1 MNDLDRRGSRIF
13 GRVDGEV
20 DWPSGVDS
28 PYRLM
33 KRREPERY
41 EREMAEQAD
50 AQRVIVEW
58 AEWYG
63 LRQAKKAC
71 CPGWLTRKVSRRCMI
86 DRCTALG
93 GGAVDYRWL
102 EHGVGWV
109 LDGQPVA
116 LTSASYGIRDE
127 EHARFQWWVNEDPR
141 LAVVLGGQGWYGIG
155 STQVLMWRTDVI
167 EVMEPSPESVRA
179 LGYQQY

>member
-13 GRVDGEV
+13 GRYQREV

-28 PYRLM
+28 PYPLM
-33 KRREPERY
+33 RRREPERY
-41 EREMAEQAD
+41 EREVAKQAD

-58 AEWYG
+58 AERYD
-63 LRQAKKAC
+63 LKEAKMAC
-71 CPGWLTRKVSRRCMI
+71 CPGWLTRRVSRRCMI

-93 GGAVDYRWL
+93 GGAYDHEWL
-102 EHGVGWV
+102 EHRIGWV
-109 LDGQPVA
+109 LNGQPVA
-116 LTSASYGIRDE
+116 LTSASYGISDKDQ
-127 EHARFQWWVNEDPR
+127 ARFEWWVNEDPR
-141 LAVVLGGQGWYGIG
+141 LAVVLGGQGWYGFG

-167 EVMEPSPESVRA
+167 EEMEPSPESVRA

>member
-1 MNDLDRRGSRIF
+1 MNDLDRRGGRIF

-33 KRREPERY
+33 KLRDPEKY
-41 EREMAEQAD
+41 EREVARQVD

-63 LRQAKKAC
+63 LKRAKMAC
-71 CPGWLTRKVSRRCMI
+71 CPRWLTHKVSRRCNS
-86 DRCTALG
+86 RCTAFG
-93 GGAVDYRWL
+93 GGATDHRWL

-116 LTSASYGIRDE
+116 LTSASYGISDE
-127 EHARFQWWVNEDPR
+127 YRARFEWWVNEDPR
-141 LAVVLGGQGWYGIG
+141 LAVALGGQGWYGYG
-155 STQVLMWRTDVI
+155 STQVLVWRTDVI
-167 EVMEPSPESVRA
+167 EVMEPEPESVRA
-179 LGYQQY
+179 LGYPQY

>member
-13 GRVDGEV
+13 GRTQGEV

-28 PYRLM
+28 PQWWL
-33 KRREPERY
+33 KREDPEKY
-41 EREMAEQAD
+41 EREVARQAD

-63 LRQAKKAC
+63 LKEAKMAC
-71 CPGWLTRKVSRRCMI
+71 CPRWLTRKVSRRCMI

-93 GGAVDYRWL
+93 GGATDHRWL
-102 EHGVGWV
+102 ERKVGWV
-109 LDGQPVA
+109 LNGQPVA
-116 LTSASYGIRDE
+116 LTAASYGIRDE
-127 EHARFQWWVNEDPR
+127 EHARFEWWVNEDPR
-141 LAVVLGGQGWYGIG
+141 LAVVLGGQGWHGLG

-167 EVMEPSPESVRA
+167 EEMEPAPMSVRA